1 MTGDLFKQLWLRT
14 FARRGME
21 TSSLAWNTS
30 PRTDQLRILRRAE
43 EVLPGCGRTPC
54 RGGHTRP
61 EIGPGFR
68 YSVDVLGTKER
79 FSSLRPADVLKLIY
93 ASSGAAYGYHVDN
106 PDWLD
111 EKDEL
116 RGNVEFAY
124 SDHKRQV
131 EEMLAGWRQEHPE
144 LEQLILRPGTILGST
159 TSNQITALFE
169 KPYVS
174 GLAQRFYPFCIH
186 MG

>member
-1 MTGDLFKQLWLRT
+1 M
-14 FARRGME
+14 
-21 TSSLAWNTS
+21 
-30 PRTDQLRILRRAE
+30 
-43 EVLPGCGRTPC
+43 
-54 RGGHTRP
+54 
-61 EIGPGFR
+61 
-68 YSVDVLGTKER
+68 LGTKNVLVGCLE
-79 FSSLRPADVLKLIY
+79 AGVLKLIY
-93 ASSGAAYGYHVDN
+93 ASSGAAYGYHADN

-131 EEMLAGWRQEHPE
+131 EEMLAGWRQEHPD
-144 LEQLILRPGTILGST
+144 LEQLIFRPGTILGST

-174 GLAQRFYPFCIH
+174 GLAQRLYPFCIH